1 MKIKIANQHNQHY
14 YIKLLTLKDIS
25 VLRESL
31 PLPDLCKSGRD
42 KRLRD
47 QRFIDLNTMSNYH
60 TFFCRIEDN
69 GSGQTA
75 ENVKVEFYVSLTLR
89 GSRW

>member
-1 MKIKIANQHNQHY
+1 M
-14 YIKLLTLKDIS
+14 
-25 VLRESL
+25 VLVVF
-31 PLPDLCKSGRD
+31 
-42 KRLRD
+42 
-47 QRFIDLNTMSNYH
+47 QRFIDLNTTSNYH

>member
-1 MKIKIANQHNQHY
+1 MLVVLICNLNLHMSMCNSSFHNYASQTC
-14 YIKLLTLKDIS
+14 LAGTLIDGL
-25 VLRESL
+25 VVF
-31 PLPDLCKSGRD
+31 
-42 KRLRD
+42 
-47 QRFIDLNTMSNYH
+47 QRFIDLNTTSNYH